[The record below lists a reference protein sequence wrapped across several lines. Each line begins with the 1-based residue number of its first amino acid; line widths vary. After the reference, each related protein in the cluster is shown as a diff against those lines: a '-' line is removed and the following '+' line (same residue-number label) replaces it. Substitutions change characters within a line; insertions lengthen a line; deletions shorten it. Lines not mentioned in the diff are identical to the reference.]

1 MENQFGTRLSAARKM
16 AGMSLQ
22 ELADRLGNI
31 VTKQSLNK
39 YEKGLMKP
47 DSELLIKIANI
58 LGVNVDYFFRE
69 YSVELVG
76 VEFRKKSKLTKTQE
90 KSVKE
95 KTIDFLERYFELEN
109 ILALSSDFV
118 NPLGDNLITN
128 NQDIEDVSM
137 ELRNAWEL
145 GLNPISN
152 VVEMLE
158 DNNIKVFE
166 IEAPDSFDGL
176 SAHVK
181 GKPIIV
187 INKSFDL
194 VRRRFTALHE
204 LAHLILKFDESI
216 DEKQIEKYCHSF
228 AGAFLIPKRRIVEEL
243 TRHRRQISLE
253 ELKHIKSYY
262 GISMQAIMARARNLN
277 IISDTVYKEFSINFS
292 IMGFRKNEPGE
303 YKGIEDSMRFKQLL
317 YRAAAEEMISL
328 SKAASLNNQ
337 NLSQFRKTFVIV

>member
-109 ILALSSDFV
+109 ILALPSDFV

-216 DEKQIEKYCHSF
+216 DEKQIEKYEGLPKTPIEIDRSVNDGRETQVDLNGKFKIGEVNGKAEIIFDFGKWKGESF
-228 AGAFLIPKRRIVEEL
+228 RNVYEKDAGYIEWMINKGEFTAETKIIAKKLLNRM
-243 TRHRRQISLE
+243 RQE
-253 ELKHIKSYY
+253 T
-262 GISMQAIMARARNLN
+262 
-277 IISDTVYKEFSINFS
+277 II
-292 IMGFRKNEPGE
+292 
-303 YKGIEDSMRFKQLL
+303 
-317 YRAAAEEMISL
+317 
-328 SKAASLNNQ
+328 
-337 NLSQFRKTFVIV
+337 